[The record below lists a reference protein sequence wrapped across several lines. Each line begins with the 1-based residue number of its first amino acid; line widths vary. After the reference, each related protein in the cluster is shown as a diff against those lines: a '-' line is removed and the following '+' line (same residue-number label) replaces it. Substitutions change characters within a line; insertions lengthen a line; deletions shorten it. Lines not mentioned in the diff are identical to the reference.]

1 MPHLKL
7 ISITDRSVSIKSRL
21 PSAMRT
27 FRTYSLKDIFIFA
40 LKNLEK

>member
-21 PSAMRT
+21 P